1 MNTSI
6 SKCKSVHQIEI
17 IMGSEEEL
25 TLKKTKKEKKSKKE
39 KKRKREDEDKDAKK
53 EERKKLKAQKKAEKE
68 EILSKVPKVDEHGIA
83 YTKIQIKRM
92 VKRVQRGLEA
102 VETEAEKRER
112 LRERKR
118 EEMETKDELAGM
130 IYQKET
136 KEDED
141 VDEDEDPDNDDAGDQ
156 EEPSDDNDQ
165 ESDADKEEVGDDE
178 EVGKGEVS
186 AEQCIPAQRKKPRS
200 KPVPDDYVCYACKNK
215 HTPRHWIY
223 DCPDKLHQPGYREV
237 KKSKRGINDPSSRKV
252 FITGIPFDAK
262 TNDVK
267 AYFEKEMKCGKVV
280 NCKLFLFSDT
290 KRCKGNGILT
300 FQSDEGAQRALK
312 LDGTE
317 FNLDT
322 GDDKKKSKKSKN
334 SLWLGVKKMRNRA
347 QTKRN

>member
-1 MNTSI
+1 
-6 SKCKSVHQIEI
+6 
-17 IMGSEEEL
+17 MGSEEEL
-25 TLKKTKKEKKSKKE
+25 ASKKLKKEKKSKKE
-39 KKRKREDEDKDAKK
+39 KKRKREGDEDKDAKK
-53 EERKKLKAQKKAEKE
+53 EERKKLRAQKKAEKE
-68 EILSKVPKVDEHGIA
+68 DILSKVPKVDERGIA

-92 VKRVQRGLEA
+92 VKRVQRGLDP

-136 KEDED
+136 QDNEDGD
-141 VDEDEDPDNDDAGDQ
+141 GDAADDGGDQ
-156 EEPSDDNDQ
+156 EENDEGDQEEDSNSRNQ
-165 ESDADKEEVGDDE
+165 ESDSEEEVGDDE
-178 EVGKGEVS
+178 EVGETQAS
-186 AEQCIPAQRKKPRS
+186 AEQCTSAKRKKPRS

-215 HTPRHWIY
+215 HTPKHWIY
-223 DCPDKLHQPGYREV
+223 DCPDKLYQPGYREV
-237 KKSKRGINDPSSRKV
+237 KKNQRGINDPSSRKV

-267 AYFEKEMKCGKVV
+267 AYFEKEMKCGKVT

-300 FQSDEGAQRALK
+300 FQSDEGAQKALK

-322 GDDKKKSKKSKN
+322 GDDKKKSTKSKT
-334 SLWLGVKKMRNRA
+334 SLWLGVKKMRNRV
-347 QTKRN
+347 QTKKN